1 VSKKALAWK
10 FSQSHPFTILEIPS
24 SDLSLIWDLL
34 SYPVQSKSRETGKSI
49 FAPSL
54 ALGAVEK
61 EPSNIKLSQ
70 TPGNTRDLTMSV
82 PNFSRYPTP
91 VSLELQESRE
101 QSIQAGTLDNLGW
114 ELFNESFISEGQPF
128 EDDMSNWWTVGNL

>member
-1 VSKKALAWK
+1 
-10 FSQSHPFTILEIPS
+10 
-24 SDLSLIWDLL
+24 
-34 SYPVQSKSRETGKSI
+34 
-49 FAPSL
+49 
-54 ALGAVEK
+54 
-61 EPSNIKLSQ
+61 
-70 TPGNTRDLTMSV
+70 MSV